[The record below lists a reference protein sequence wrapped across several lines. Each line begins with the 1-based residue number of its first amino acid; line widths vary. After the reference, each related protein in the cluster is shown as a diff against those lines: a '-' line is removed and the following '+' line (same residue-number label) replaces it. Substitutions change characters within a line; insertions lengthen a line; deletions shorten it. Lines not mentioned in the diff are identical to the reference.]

1 MWYILERHLI
11 PSTKY
16 TRERFQNLKFR
27 NDNKRHEVEAII
39 ASNRLELYVGLKKA
53 REGKE

>member
-1 MWYILERHLI
+1 MWYFLERHLI
-11 PSTKY
+11 SSAKY
-16 TRERFQNLKFR
+16 TRERFQNIKFR

-39 ASNRLELYVGLKKA
+39 ASSRLELYVGLKKA